1 MVVISNMRILYH
13 IPYPEGIGDD
23 RTIYDGY
30 RYAFDELGHAV
41 YPLTERDDLEHTL
54 SETKPDLFITALAVV
69 DPLRNAPILKKYRLA
84 GGVVLMR
91 GGVEESDKE
100 LIRLIREDS
109 MGDIY
114 ASELEYPKF
123 FALTGKQLKLLP
135 LAASR
140 QYHFPTP
147 PVKKYECDIV
157 YVGANLPRKK
167 MLFQK
172 RLFPLFK
179 KYNVRVFGAD
189 WDMADKYFLHPLA
202 KLERMIF
209 HTQLISNARI
219 NRQVPYSEE
228 NQAYASA
235 KIALNFHEQLPGGVF
250 LLNGRT
256 FKIPACGGFEICDY
270 VPLARQYFNEDELVM
285 AESDDDFFRK
295 VDYYMTHDKER
306 RAIRENGTRRAL
318 RDHTYHNRARMILEW
333 YKEITHD
340 R

>member
-1 MVVISNMRILYH
+1 MKILYH
-13 IPYPEGIGDD
+13 IPYPRGIGDD

-30 RYAFDELGHAV
+30 RYAFEELGHTV
-41 YPLTERDDLEHTL
+41 HPLTEHDDLERTL
-54 SETKPDLFITALAVV
+54 SETKPDLFITALAVIN
-69 DPLRNAPILKKYRLA
+69 PLRNTHILKNYRLA
-84 GGVVLMR
+84 GGGVLMR
-91 GGVEESDKE
+91 GGGEESDKE
-100 LIRLIREDS
+100 LIRRIREDNL
-109 MGDIY
+109 GDIY
-114 ASELEYPKF
+114 AVEREYPKF
-123 FALTGKQLKLLP
+123 FELTGKQLKLLP

-140 QYHFPTP
+140 QYHFPVP

-167 MLFQK
+167 ILFQK

-179 KYNVRVFGAD
+179 KYRVRVFGAD
-189 WDMADKYFLHPLA
+189 WDAVDKYFLHPLA
-202 KLERMIF
+202 KLERMTF
-209 HTQLISNARI
+209 HTQFITNLRI

-235 KIALNFHEQLPGGVF
+235 RIALNFHEQLPGGVF

-270 VPLARQYFNEDELVM
+270 VPLARRYFDEDELVM

-295 VDYYMTHDKER
+295 VDYYMSHDEER
-306 RAIRENGTRRAL
+306 VTIQKKGTTRAL
-318 RDHTYHNRARMILEW
+318 RDHTYHNRAALILGW
-333 YKEITHD
+333 YKEAING